1 MNDACNDGNAS
12 AEEEIPESEHFSE
25 SEIDVE
31 ITKEDEHECGND
43 TDKDDDVEH
52 HSESETGMDD
62 AQVENC
68 SDDEEHE
75 NGDDDI
81 LSLCA
86 ETDDLFDLDE
96 STPR

>member
-1 MNDACNDGNAS
+1 MNDGNAS
-12 AEEEIPESEHFSE
+12 VEEEIPESEHFSE
-25 SEIDVE
+25 SETDVE

-43 TDKDDDVEH
+43 TEKDDEIEH
-52 HSESETGMDD
+52 QSESEAGIDD

-68 SDDEEHE
+68 SEDEEHE
-75 NGDDDI
+75 NGDDDV

>member
-1 MNDACNDGNAS
+1 MNDGNAS
-12 AEEEIPESEHFSE
+12 AEEEILESEHISD

-31 ITKEDEHECGND
+31 ITKRNKNECGND

-52 HSESETGMDD
+52 QSESEAGMDD

-68 SDDEEHE
+68 LDDEEHE